1 MSALPPSPVTTD
13 VPQEAPLLDPA
24 VLRAAGRAP
33 SVPFRVRLEAGGEL
47 VVRRLLRVLPGKRI
61 VGEGRLDGEAVLAK
75 LFIDRNSARHW
86 AREHRGIVALEKAG
100 VPTPPLLLAASLPT
114 DGHVLLTR
122 FLNDATTVLED
133 WRALA
138 HPGQPGNPDSIALLA
153 PAFALLGRLHAAGL
167 SHDDL
172 HLGNFLRHDRALLL
186 IDGDAV
192 RDHGPGPLAEKP
204 AARDLAML
212 IAQLP
217 RTWDG
222 YLQPLLNAYRKSMGS
237 DSIGTPPTISSDA
250 LAAAL
255 SAERAWRLRDY
266 LDKTGRDCTLFRVKK
281 RFHRFEAVVRADAA
295 ALAPLLEAPDHWME
309 AGTTLKR
316 GNTCTVARVDI
327 DGRAMVVKRY
337 NLKNLRHSLSRLWRP
352 SRGWH
357 SWREAHRLR
366 LFGISTPA
374 PLALIEERWGPLR
387 GRAWL
392 ITEHCPGHDL
402 LAHLAPGRE
411 PPAAEAAAL
420 QTLFATLHRERISHG
435 DLKAS
440 NLLWDGDEIKVID
453 LDAMRQHR
461 NAATHARAWQRDR
474 KRLLR
479 NWPADSTLHR
489 WLDQHLP
496 PA

>member
-1 MSALPPSPVTTD
+1 MSTLSPPQANRAA
-13 VPQEAPLLDPA
+13 PQEAPLLDPA
-24 VLRAAGRAP
+24 ALRDAGRTP
-33 SVPFRVRLEAGGEL
+33 SVPFRVRLNTGSEL
-47 VVRRLLRVLPGKRI
+47 LVQRLLRVLPGKRI
-61 VGEGRLDGEAVLAK
+61 VGEGRLDGDAVLAK

-100 VPTPPLLLAASLPT
+100 VPTPPLLLAAPLPVE
-114 DGHVLLTR
+114 GHVLLTR

-138 HPGQPGNPDSIALLA
+138 HPGQPDNPDSLTLLA

-172 HLGNFLRHDRALLL
+172 HLGNFLRHDQALLL

-192 RDHGPGPLAEKP
+192 HDHDQGPLAAKP

-222 YLQPLLNAYRKSMGS
+222 HLQPLLDAYRKSKSMVS
-237 DSIGTPPTISSDA
+237 DPIDSVLAEA
-250 LAAAL
+250 LK
-255 SAERAWRLRDY
+255 AERAWRLRDY
-266 LDKTGRDCTLFRVKK
+266 LDKTGRDCTLFRVKR
-281 RFHRFEAVVRADAA
+281 RFHRFEAVVRAEAA
-295 ALAPLLEAPDHWME
+295 ALAPLLDAPDHWME

-327 DGRAMVVKRY
+327 DGRATVVKRY

-374 PLALIEERWGPLR
+374 PLALIEERWGSLR

-392 ITEHCPGHDL
+392 ITEHCPGCDL
-402 LAHLAPGRE
+402 LTHLDPGHE

-420 QTLFATLHRERISHG
+420 QTLFATLYRERISHG

-440 NLLWDGDEIKVID
+440 NLLWDGDEVIVID

-461 NAATHARAWQRDR
+461 NTATHARAWQRDR
-474 KRLLR
+474 KRLLH

-489 WLDQHLP
+489 WLDEHLP